1 MRRDARKLLEKLN
14 RRDFA
19 YREFEDRFSET
30 ELWPIFAAVLGDQKV
45 VGDDAARLPVP
56 QVRQQDE
63 RPAPRAPQPPA
74 APGQIFARYDA
85 QPRRA
90 APKANVDQIG
100 RASCR
105 ERVCQ
110 SV

>member
-74 APGQIFARYDA
+74 APGQIRSEE
-85 QPRRA
+85 RRVG
-90 APKANVDQIG
+90 KECV
-100 RASCR
+100 STCR
-105 ERVCQ
+105 SRW
-110 SV
+110 SPYH